1 MGWVKIDDGF
11 TMHPK
16 VIGLSFE
23 AKWAY
28 LEALCYAAKY
38 ETDGVVPAAVA
49 ANGSVRAE
57 LVAAGLWE
65 NGPASVSVHDYLLY
79 NPSRSELEQKRNRSR
94 NIRASRE
101 GVVDL
106 GLGLEEARSAF
117 EAFWTAYPRK
127 VGKPKA
133 RLAFEA
139 ALRSG
144 VDPSAVVLGA
154 ELYRT
159 DPNRTDEFT
168 AHPTT
173 WLNREGWADD
183 PIPQRS
189 NGKTPAKPVA
199 YHQPFCAECR
209 ESHPPGNH
217 IPTMDGSR

>member
-16 VIGLSFE
+16 VIGLSLE

-94 NIRASRE
+94 NVRASRE
-101 GVVDL
+101 GAGVLAVGVED
-106 GLGLEEARSAF
+106 ARSDF
-117 EAFWTAYPRK
+117 DEFWTTYPRS

-133 RLAFEA
+133 RLAFDA
-139 ALRSG
+139 ALRRT
-144 VDPSAVVLGA
+144 DAETIIAGA
-154 ELYRT
+154 KRYAG

-173 WLNREGWADD
+173 WLNRDGWADD
-183 PIPQRS
+183 PLPRRVG
-189 NGKTPAKPVA
+189 NGKPSRPVA
-199 YHQPFCAECR
+199 YHMPFCSECR
-209 ESHPPGNH
+209 EAHPPGEH
-217 IPTMDGSR
+217 LEPA